1 MSVNVGE
8 NLISLNDSTLS
19 LNFGV
24 FHAGVEIDGVE
35 YSFGWCEDGTGVY
48 SCTPKDSPGYHF
60 RTTVEMGDCVLTRAQ
75 INQLL
80 SRMVK
85 EWTGPSYSTLGR
97 NCCTF
102 SNELCVGLRVG
113 EIPPWINNL
122 ASTFAPSRKRPRLGL
137 GLLPPPDDLMYS
149 SNTRVSFSPSS

>member
-1 MSVNVGE
+1 MNVGA

-48 SCTPKDSPGYHF
+48 SCTPALSPGYHY
-60 RTTVEMGDCVLTRAQ
+60 RQTVEMGHTTLSRSQ
-75 INQLL
+75 INALL
-80 SRMVK
+80 GGMVRS
-85 EWTGPSYSTLGR
+85 WTGPSYSTLAR

-122 ASTFAPSRKRPRLGL
+122 ASTFAPSNGNANGSLVRA
-137 GLLPPPDDLMYS
+137 
-149 SNTRVSFSPSS
+149 TRARARAGAK